1 MHISLRFSF
10 SLLMALGSLVIVNSD
25 DRSSRSPST
34 CTFEDIFVSRS
45 GYEVNIFNAQ
55 RCKIIDLSGENIG
68 ELGIAELSK
77 CSLAHLEIFDLT
89 RNKLGENGGS
99 YLSTILK
106 NASKLTSLAV
116 WGNYLNPQ
124 GAIHIIKA
132 LNTSGLTHLYM
143 GGNNVQ
149 NTGVE
154 VLADALASG
163 SKLEVLH
170 LNGNNI
176 DDTGVVDLADALSRN
191 SMLKELDLQWNRL
204 GERGAAALVTALLQN
219 TVMETLLLGG
229 PEPFK
234 RDAEMCSQNRG
245 MCVV

>member
-1 MHISLRFSF
+1 MHVSLRCIF
-10 SLLMALGSLVIVNSD
+10 SLLVALGSFVIVNSD
-25 DRSSRSPST
+25 DRDSRSPSR

-45 GYEVNIFNAQ
+45 GYEVDIFSAQ
-55 RCKIIDLSGENIG
+55 RCITIDLSGEKIG

-77 CSLAHLEIFDLT
+77 CSLAHLEVFDLT

-116 WGNYLNPQ
+116 WGNYLNPR
-124 GAIHIIKA
+124 GAMHIINA
-132 LNTSGLTHLYM
+132 LNSSALTHLYM
-143 GGNNVQ
+143 GGNNIQ
-149 NTGVE
+149 NTGAQM
-154 VLADALASG
+154 LADVLASG

-191 SMLKELDLQWNRL
+191 SRLKELDLQWNHL
-204 GERGAAALVTALLQN
+204 GERGSAALVTSLLQN
-219 TVMETLLLGG
+219 TVMEIVLLGG

-234 RDAEMCSQNRG
+234 RDVEMCSQNRG
-245 MCVV
+245 MCVI

>member
-106 NASKLTSLAV
+106 NVQADFIGRMGKLFKPSRCHTYHKSSEYVGTDTSLH
-116 WGNYLNPQ
+116 GRKTTFR
-124 GAIHIIKA
+124 IR
-132 LNTSGLTHLYM
+132 GL
-143 GGNNVQ
+143 
-149 NTGVE
+149 
-154 VLADALASG
+154 
-163 SKLEVLH
+163 K
-170 LNGNNI
+170 
-176 DDTGVVDLADALSRN
+176 
-191 SMLKELDLQWNRL
+191 
-204 GERGAAALVTALLQN
+204 
-219 TVMETLLLGG
+219 
-229 PEPFK
+229 
-234 RDAEMCSQNRG
+234 C
-245 MCVV
+245 